1 MCGRFIL
8 IQDAISLKDR
18 FRAELPGE
26 TSLHPSYNIS
36 PGQRT
41 AVITGERPNEFQM
54 FQFGLTPDSAFKP
67 VMLIEARS
75 EGEKNPTDDP
85 GYTGEMGIFTLPAF
99 RKPIHSQ
106 RCLVMA
112 DAYIEGIT
120 VERLNK
126 PFLIYLRNK
135 IRPFAM
141 AGIWDVWSN
150 PDSGELFHSFAIV
163 TTYPNQLVARL
174 PYHRMPVILF
184 REDEAGWLSK
194 DASPRELSLLM
205 KPYPAELMNGF
216 PIAPTIR
223 NPLANDPGLI
233 HPVGP
238 RIFTEN

>member
-1 MCGRFIL
+1 MCGLFIL
-8 IQDAISLKDR
+8 IQDANSLKDR

-26 TSLHPSYNIS
+26 TSLQPSYNIS

-41 AVITGERPNEFQM
+41 AVITGDRPNEIQLFH
-54 FQFGLTPDSAFKP
+54 FGLTPHDALKP
-67 VMLIEARS
+67 VLLIEARS

-85 GYTGEMGIFTLPAF
+85 DYTGELGIFNVPAF
-99 RKPIHSQ
+99 RKPIHSN
-106 RCLVMA
+106 RCLILA
-112 DAYIEGIT
+112 DAYIEGT
-120 VERLNK
+120 PDARLNR

-174 PYHRMPVILF
+174 PYHRMPVILH
-184 REDEAGWLSK
+184 REDEARWLSK
-194 DASPRELSLLM
+194 DASQKELSAMM

>member
-1 MCGRFIL
+1 
-8 IQDAISLKDR
+8 
-18 FRAELPGE
+18 
-26 TSLHPSYNIS
+26 
-36 PGQRT
+36 
-41 AVITGERPNEFQM
+41 
-54 FQFGLTPDSAFKP
+54 
-67 VMLIEARS
+67 
-75 EGEKNPTDDP
+75 
-85 GYTGEMGIFTLPAF
+85 
-99 RKPIHSQ
+99 
-106 RCLVMA
+106 
-112 DAYIEGIT
+112 
-120 VERLNK
+120 
-126 PFLIYLRNK
+126 
-135 IRPFAM
+135 M